1 MPPKE
6 KSKELKHRNIICLKL
21 TDIELEILNQAA
33 SSVGISRSEYLRRL
47 FLNKPIQISY
57 EVVADIKL
65 LRELVGQYGKAH
77 WERYHVGE
85 GRKDIIT
92 KWKEPVF
99 VNGDFNDIVANIHV
113 VTNKEA
119 DCSLGEG
126 LVKQYLEAKKISF
139 RTEHYIREIRK
150 RYDFS
155 LEWNKTLLFIEFDG
169 EQHFKSIN
177 RWGGKKGYLKRR
189 QADIEKNEYCRNK
202 GIPLLRIRFDQAY
215 LIPNMIDDFLKNS
228 EKYSQQFNTYLA
240 DDVYYSICQ

>member
-1 MPPKE
+1 MYLS
-6 KSKELKHRNIICLKL
+6 SKEA
-21 TDIELEILNQAA
+21 DVIE
-33 SSVGISRSEYLRRL
+33 SSETIKTYKPSSLVKNKYSEVRKWNVGCRYGEKIRSYQK
-47 FLNKPIQISY
+47 NKIQQY
-57 EVVADIKL
+57 ENSESSQNGKRPHI
-65 LRELVGQYGKAH
+65 RKAH

-126 LVKQYLEAKKISF
+126 LVKQYLEARKISF

-215 LIPNMIDDFLKNS
+215 LISNMIDDFLKNS

>member
-1 MPPKE
+1 MENNTLCNRHSLGVNNHTKMYVTYTRIYGWSDYGGESSYQPGYRLE
-6 KSKELKHRNIICLKL
+6 NMMWMTLLVYDYII
-21 TDIELEILNQAA
+21 
-33 SSVGISRSEYLRRL
+33 
-47 FLNKPIQISY
+47 P
-57 EVVADIKL
+57 
-65 LRELVGQYGKAH
+65 
-77 WERYHVGE
+77 

>member
-1 MPPKE
+1 M
-6 KSKELKHRNIICLKL
+6 
-21 TDIELEILNQAA
+21 
-33 SSVGISRSEYLRRL
+33 
-47 FLNKPIQISY
+47 
-57 EVVADIKL
+57 
-65 LRELVGQYGKAH
+65 
-77 WERYHVGE
+77 
-85 GRKDIIT
+85 
-92 KWKEPVF
+92 
-99 VNGDFNDIVANIHV
+99 
-113 VTNKEA
+113 
-119 DCSLGEG
+119 GEG
-126 LVKQYLEAKKISF
+126 LVKQYLEARKISF

-215 LIPNMIDDFLKNS
+215 LISNMIDDFLKNS

>member
-1 MPPKE
+1 MCKIGSPLL
-6 KSKELKHRNIICLKL
+6 S
-21 TDIELEILNQAA
+21 
-33 SSVGISRSEYLRRL
+33 
-47 FLNKPIQISY
+47 FLLCSLCTPLQ
-57 EVVADIKL
+57 
-65 LRELVGQYGKAH
+65 
-77 WERYHVGE
+77 
-85 GRKDIIT
+85 
-92 KWKEPVF
+92 EPVF